1 MSFIDKILDKMSLNS
16 EDDEEFDN
24 EDYYLDDEEEEELPR
39 NPFRRKKEAAEEEPA
54 IKSTRRDTT
63 PKEKPVKTTSKI
75 TPISKSSRKQVSSDM
90 EVCVI
95 KPSSIEDEIEMKI
108 IIVGCGKVGATLAE
122 QLSNEGN
129 DIVIVDKDAEK
140 VQDISNAC
148 DIMGV
153 VGSGSSHNVQLEAGI
168 REANLL
174 IAVTGSDELNL
185 LCCLIAKKAGNGC
198 QTIARVRNPEYS
210 QEVRFIREELGMAMV
225 INPEQA
231 AASEMAR
238 ILRFP
243 SAIKIETFANG
254 HIELLQFRIGANSVL
269 NNMRIADMG
278 AKIHCEVLVCTVVR
292 GDQVIIPD
300 GNVVLQERDIVSI
313 VAPPKMASQFFKK
326 IKVQTDQVRDT
337 LIIGGSTTA
346 YYLAKQLLT
355 MGIDVKIIDKNRER
369 CEELSDLLPKATIIC
384 GEGTDQ
390 DVLMEEGVNWMDSFV
405 TLTDVDEENILLSL
419 FAKEHAPKIKSITKV
434 NNTTFD
440 EVINKLDLDSI
451 IYPKYVTAEY
461 IVRYVRAMKNTIG
474 SNVETLY
481 RLVNNRVEALE
492 FVIRQSSPILDIPL
506 EKLSLKKNL
515 LIASIYRDGVL
526 IMPNG
531 QDVMSIG
538 DKVIVV
544 TTNQGLDDISDIVK
558 ER

>member
-1 MSFIDKILDKMSLNS
+1 MAVFGLPVFGQRKEIEKQKIQG
-16 EDDEEFDN
+16 EE
-24 EDYYLDDEEEEELPR
+24 
-39 NPFRRKKEAAEEEPA
+39 K
-54 IKSTRRDTT
+54 
-63 PKEKPVKTTSKI
+63 
-75 TPISKSSRKQVSSDM
+75 
-90 EVCVI
+90 
-95 KPSSIEDEIEMKI
+95 EMKI

-278 AKIHCEVLVCTVVR
+278 AKLHCEVLVCTVVR

-384 GEGTDQ
+384 GEGTDGRRREL
-390 DVLMEEGVNWMDSFV
+390 DGLLCDADGCGRRKYPAL
-405 TLTDVDEENILLSL
+405 TLCKRACTEDQEY
-419 FAKEHAPKIKSITKV
+419 HKSKQ
-434 NNTTFD
+434 
-440 EVINKLDLDSI
+440 
-451 IYPKYVTAEY
+451 YH
-461 IVRYVRAMKNTIG
+461 VR
-474 SNVETLY
+474 
-481 RLVNNRVEALE
+481 
-492 FVIRQSSPILDIPL
+492 
-506 EKLSLKKNL
+506 
-515 LIASIYRDGVL
+515 
-526 IMPNG
+526 
-531 QDVMSIG
+531 
-538 DKVIVV
+538 
-544 TTNQGLDDISDIVK
+544 
-558 ER
+558 

>member
-1 MSFIDKILDKMSLNS
+1 M
-16 EDDEEFDN
+16 
-24 EDYYLDDEEEEELPR
+24 
-39 NPFRRKKEAAEEEPA
+39 
-54 IKSTRRDTT
+54 
-63 PKEKPVKTTSKI
+63 
-75 TPISKSSRKQVSSDM
+75 
-90 EVCVI
+90 
-95 KPSSIEDEIEMKI
+95 
-108 IIVGCGKVGATLAE
+108 
-122 QLSNEGN
+122 
-129 DIVIVDKDAEK
+129 
-140 VQDISNAC
+140 
-148 DIMGV
+148 
-153 VGSGSSHNVQLEAGI
+153 
-168 REANLL
+168 
-174 IAVTGSDELNL
+174 
-185 LCCLIAKKAGNGC
+185 
-198 QTIARVRNPEYS
+198 RNPEYS

-481 RLVNNRVEALE
+481 RLVNNRVEAL
-492 FVIRQSSPILDIPL
+492 
-506 EKLSLKKNL
+506 
-515 LIASIYRDGVL
+515 
-526 IMPNG
+526 
-531 QDVMSIG
+531 
-538 DKVIVV
+538 
-544 TTNQGLDDISDIVK
+544 
-558 ER
+558 

>member
-1 MSFIDKILDKMSLNS
+1 M
-16 EDDEEFDN
+16 
-24 EDYYLDDEEEEELPR
+24 
-39 NPFRRKKEAAEEEPA
+39 
-54 IKSTRRDTT
+54 
-63 PKEKPVKTTSKI
+63 
-75 TPISKSSRKQVSSDM
+75 
-90 EVCVI
+90 
-95 KPSSIEDEIEMKI
+95 
-108 IIVGCGKVGATLAE
+108 
-122 QLSNEGN
+122 
-129 DIVIVDKDAEK
+129 
-140 VQDISNAC
+140 
-148 DIMGV
+148 
-153 VGSGSSHNVQLEAGI
+153 
-168 REANLL
+168 
-174 IAVTGSDELNL
+174 
-185 LCCLIAKKAGNGC
+185 
-198 QTIARVRNPEYS
+198 RNPEYS

-231 AASEMAR
+231 AAAEMAR

-243 SAIKIETFANG
+243 SATKIETFANG
-254 HIELLQFRIGANSVL
+254 HIELLQFRIGTNSVL
-269 NNMRIADMG
+269 DNVRIADMG
-278 AKIHCEVLVCTVVR
+278 SKLRCEVLVCTVVR

-300 GNVVLQERDIVSI
+300 GDVVLQSRDIVSI

-355 MGIDVKIIDKNRER
+355 MGIDVKIIDKDRER

-405 TLTDVDEENILLSL
+405 TLTDLDEENILLSL

-461 IVRYVRAMKNTIG
+461 IVRYVRAMKNSIG

-492 FVIRQSSPILDIPL
+492 FVIRQKSPILDIPL
-506 EKLSLKKNL
+506 EKLALKKNL
-515 LIASIYRDGVL
+515 LIAAIYRDGVL
-526 IMPNG
+526 IMPKG